1 MWYVYMVR
9 CADGSHYTGS
19 TPEPERRMQEHLS
32 QSSAAAKYTRS
43 HKVVS
48 LDCLW
53 QADGKIDA
61 LRLEALIKHLPK
73 EKKLALIEQP
83 DSLEAL
89 FGEKLKG
96 SRYEPVIGATLSQPI
111 PKETNDP

>member
-1 MWYVYMVR
+1 MWHVYMVR
-9 CADGSHYTGS
+9 CEDGSHYTGS
-19 TPEPERRMQEHLS
+19 TPEPARRMQEHLS
-32 QSSAAAKYTRS
+32 QSSTAAKYTRS

-48 LDCLW
+48 LDALW
-53 QADGKIDA
+53 RTDGKTDA

-73 EKKLALIEQP
+73 SKKLALIEQP

-96 SRYEPVIGATLSQPI
+96 SRYTSVAGATLAQPI
-111 PKETNDP
+111 PNETNDP

>member
-19 TPEPERRMQEHLS
+19 TPEPAHRMREHIS

-48 LDCLW
+48 LDALW
-53 QADGKIDA
+53 QTAGKTDA

-73 EKKLALIEQP
+73 AKKLALIEHP
-83 DSLEAL
+83 DSREEL

-96 SRYEPVIGATLSQPI
+96 SRYEPVSGATLSQPI
-111 PKETNDP
+111 PNETNG

>member
-9 CADGSHYTGS
+9 CEDGSHYTGS
-19 TPEPERRMQEHLS
+19 TPEPARRMQEHLS
-32 QSSAAAKYTRS
+32 QGTAAAKYTRS

-53 QADGKIDA
+53 QTGGKTDA

-73 EKKLALIEQP
+73 AKKLALIQSP
-83 DSLEAL
+83 GSLEKL
-89 FGEKLKG
+89 FGEKLKD
-96 SRYEPVIGATLSQPI
+96 SRYIPVANATLDQPV
-111 PKETNDP
+111 PCKAE